1 MYLVSEIFRQ
11 LNRVRGQYME
21 HLAVLMPL
29 APEISIDASKNSL
42 LIASR
47 SASLSLT
54 LGVSVHPHQAPVIES
69 NKQVNPTR
77 VSNNTVREVTS
88 FARLYVIVAITP
100 VKASVTLA
108 FASEWRIHSFTN
120 ASVFHA

>member
-1 MYLVSEIFRQ
+1 R
-11 LNRVRGQYME
+11 NRVLSHPAHQHR
-21 HLAVLMPL
+21 AVKEAELNPGRF
-29 APEISIDASKNSL
+29 K
-42 LIASR
+42 
-47 SASLSLT
+47 
-54 LGVSVHPHQAPVIES
+54 APVIKS